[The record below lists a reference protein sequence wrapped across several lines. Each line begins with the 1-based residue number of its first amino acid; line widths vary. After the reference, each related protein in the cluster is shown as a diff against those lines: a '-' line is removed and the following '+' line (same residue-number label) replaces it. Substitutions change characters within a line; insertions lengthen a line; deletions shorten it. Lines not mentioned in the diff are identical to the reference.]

1 MPLIS
6 NDCNNIFEKTVN
18 LLVCRL
24 GMKIAIYIIN
34 EIISK
39 CRGEMKLAMHAVHKI
54 LAAAAGKDQ
63 VRPGEIVTVGI
74 DLIGINDVYQIVM
87 TSFDEMLGT
96 KVWDPNKVYIFLDH
110 NAPASDLKVAEAHKI
125 FRKFAKEQGCHL
137 IDINEGIGHNLLAEW
152 GMARPGSII
161 AITDSHTPIHG
172 AYGAF
177 AMGLGATDIAAVLMD
192 GSTWTKVPEVINVRL
207 NGKLQNG
214 VMAKDVALYVLGK
227 LGTEFATYKVIEFSG
242 SVIEGLSMEERTVIT
257 VMATEMGAKTTYIK
271 PDKITIDDVKSR
283 TDESFIIHES
293 DPDFK
298 YEVEYEYDLTS
309 LKPQVAIPHSV
320 DNARDVEVV
329 AGILI
334 NQVFIGSCTGGKL
347 YDIEVVAKVLK
358 GKKIPAETRL
368 VVTMATKDIVKQS
381 VEKGYYNILL
391 EAGATITSPGCGAC
405 SGLLGG
411 IVAGQER
418 CVSTANRNFPGRMG
432 GSLEAEVY
440 LTSPLTAAVTALMG
454 KLTCPNQFLEV

>member
-1 MPLIS
+1 
-6 NDCNNIFEKTVN
+6 
-18 LLVCRL
+18 
-24 GMKIAIYIIN
+24 
-34 EIISK
+34 
-39 CRGEMKLAMHAVHKI
+39 MKLAMHAVHKI
-54 LAAAAGKDQ
+54 LAAAAGKEQ
-63 VRPGEIVTVGI
+63 VRPGEIVTVAI

-87 TSFDEMLGT
+87 KSFDEMLGT
-96 KVWDPNKVYIFLDH
+96 KVWDPSKVYIFLDH

-137 IDINEGIGHNLLAEW
+137 IDINEGIGHNLLPEW

-177 AMGLGATDIAAVLMD
+177 AMGLGATDIAAVLID

-207 NGKLQNG
+207 NGKLQDG
-214 VMAKDVALYVLGK
+214 VMAKDAALYVLGQ
-227 LGTEFATYKVIEFSG
+227 LGTEFGTYKVIEFSG
-242 SVIEGLSMEERTVIT
+242 SVVEGLSMEERTVLT

-271 PDKITIDDVKSR
+271 PDKRTLDEVSSR
-283 TDESFIIHES
+283 TDIPFTIHETDS
-293 DPDFK
+293 DFQ
-298 YEVEYEYDLTS
+298 YETEYEFDLTN

-320 DNARDVEVV
+320 DNARDVEAV
-329 AGILI
+329 AGLPIH
-334 NQVFIGSCTGGKL
+334 QVFIGSCTGGKL
-347 YDIEVVAKVLK
+347 YDIEVAAKILD
-358 GKKIPAETRL
+358 GKKIPPTTRL

-381 VEKGYYNILL
+381 IDKGYYKILI

-411 IVAGQER
+411 IIAANER

-440 LTSPLTAAVTALMG
+440 LTSPLTAAVTALTG
-454 KLTCPNQFLEV
+454 KLTCPNQL